1 MWVQRKIMLK
11 TPLRQDQVVSRI
23 MHTQQSMKSFL
34 GGLHKHK
41 HTPHAG
47 IALLQIHGPEAAS
60 SPPTAPGSQQAH
72 HHSFQRQVRDAH
84 TWVPCAVCTTPH
96 CSTALHYLHLPS
108 LTKPWIPLCPQCAP
122 AE

>member
-34 GGLHKHK
+34 GGLHKQ
-41 HTPHAG
+41 TPQGMPAT
-47 IALLQIHGPEAAS
+47 ALLQIHGPEAS
-60 SPPTAPGSQQAH
+60 SVPGAPGSQAH

-84 TWVPCAVCTTPH
+84 TWVPCAMCTEAH